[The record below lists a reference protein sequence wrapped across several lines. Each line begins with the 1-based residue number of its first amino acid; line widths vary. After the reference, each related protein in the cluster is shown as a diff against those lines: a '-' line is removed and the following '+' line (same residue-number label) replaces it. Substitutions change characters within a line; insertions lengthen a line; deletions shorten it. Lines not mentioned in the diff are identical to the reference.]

1 MSAASKNTVRSEIK
15 RTSKPLLTAIGRL
28 ERAARVSKIAV
39 LIVGETGTGKE
50 LAARLVHEKSG
61 RTGAFIA
68 FNCATVPK
76 DLMDSELFGYVRSAF
91 SGAIRDY
98 AGLFEQAEGG
108 TLFLDEIGEMP
119 PEMQAK
125 VLRAIQEGEVR
136 RIGDTRVRKV
146 NVRVVTA
153 THRDLQSMVEMGQFR
168 RDLFYRIK
176 GYVVS
181 LPPLRERGRDIV
193 LLARKFLRDTF
204 PSKRISL
211 GAEAV
216 LQRHDWPGN
225 IRELQNVIRA
235 AAIDAGRTI
244 RPRHLLKHINNVSE
258 SRSELSRV
266 DLILGVI
273 DRLGAV
279 SPAEI
284 RSEISLT
291 RTTLLRRLNELVSA
305 NIIERIGEG
314 RNTKYTRPSALEN
327 DDSLDTRQRVI
338 LHYVEN
344 TGRITRIECARA
356 TGTSIRTAS
365 RDLSKLVETSR
376 LVSDGQTG
384 NNAGYI
390 LP

>member
-1 MSAASKNTVRSEIK
+1 MSAASKNTVRSKI
-15 RTSKPLLTAIGRL
+15 RGTSKPFLTEIGRL
-28 ERAARVSKIAV
+28 ERAARVSKVAI

-50 LAARLVHEKSG
+50 LVARLVHEKSG
-61 RTGAFIA
+61 RTGAFVA

-98 AGLFEQAEGG
+98 PGLFEQAEGG

-119 PEMQAK
+119 AAMQAK

-146 NVRVVTA
+146 DVRIVIA
-153 THRDLQSMVEMGQFR
+153 THRDLQEMIKAGQFR
-168 RDLFYRIK
+168 EDLFYRIK
-176 GYVVS
+176 GYVLS

-193 LLARKFLRDTF
+193 QLAREFLRDTF
-204 PSKRISL
+204 PNKRISL
-211 GAEAV
+211 DAQAV
-216 LQRHDWPGN
+216 LLRHDWPDN

-235 AAIDAGRTI
+235 AAIDAGRTVQSY
-244 RPRHLLKHINNVSE
+244 HLLEHINHISE
-258 SRSELSRV
+258 NRSDMSRS

-273 DRLGAV
+273 DRIGAA
-279 SPAEI
+279 SPTEI

-291 RTTLLRRLNELVSA
+291 RTTLLRALNELVA
-305 NIIERIGEG
+305 LNIIERNGEG
-314 RNTKYTRPSALEN
+314 RSTKYTRSNAPRNGN
-327 DDSLDTRQRVI
+327 DLSIRQRLI

-344 TGRITRIECARA
+344 AGRITRVECAQT

-365 RDLSKLVETSR
+365 RDLSKLLETGR

-384 NNAGYI
+384 NTARYV